1 MRGEFSK
8 FLEQHHD
15 GKIHKRE
22 FKKMLEQVFFFT
34 RVHLKDSTIL
44 QMTVQTLPGQDATC
58 MQKHIF
64 RCYDENENGY
74 IDFVEFMVRPQLCI
88 TKEPIQLVFHIMSDG
103 TAEEA
108 LRRIFRV
115 FDINGDGQITEKEL
129 KRLVKDMFKLV
140 KEEAPEEVDYLQIQ
154 KEVTICKIGVWV
166 EY

>member
-1 MRGEFSK
+1 MSEDEVRQEFSK

-34 RVHLKDSTIL
+34 RVNLKDSTIL
-44 QMTVQTLPGQDATC
+44 RMTVQTLPGQDATC

-88 TKEPIQLVFHIMSDG
+88 MK
-103 TAEEA
+103 
-108 LRRIFRV
+108 
-115 FDINGDGQITEKEL
+115 KL
-129 KRLVKDMFKLV
+129 KRTNLFSVGFPHHV
-140 KEEAPEEVDYLQIQ
+140 
-154 KEVTICKIGVWV
+154 
-166 EY
+166 